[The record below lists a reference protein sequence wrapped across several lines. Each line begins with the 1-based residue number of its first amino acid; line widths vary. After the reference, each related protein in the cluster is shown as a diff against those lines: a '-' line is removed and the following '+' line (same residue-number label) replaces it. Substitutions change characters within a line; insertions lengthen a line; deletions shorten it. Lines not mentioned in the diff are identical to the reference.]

1 MARGSWRTKKRMTSR
16 RRRRARRRMYRKRTV
31 KEKGEDEPDGK

>member
-1 MARGSWRTKKRMTSR
+1 MKKRMTSR